1 MSFWGEVCAEHCC
14 IGGRESVK
22 CQGVCTSVMWG
33 TKATPDRL
41 NLGTKDEL
49 EATGYQRNVVKLV
62 LTTVATVLSA
72 GLLLIPLTWRPSFR
86 LPLTHTHCPLA
97 QATTVLLKDIHGQ
110 LWEEEVVREE
120 VEEEGKNTTRIY
132 FMNRK
137 IKYFW
142 DDSTC
147 TFVKLRPLDDSPT
160 FNTFHQRASGLSECE
175 AQRRKA
181 LYGENI
187 LDIAVLSIWQLL
199 VQQAVNPFYIFQ
211 AFTVVL
217 WSVEGYYLYSG
228 CVALLSIVS
237 ISVMVWEIRRAINP
251 FYMYQALCV
260 VVWVCKGYFL
270 TGLTI
275 AALSLA
281 TIIFSLVQ
289 SRRQSL
295 TLQKTVTSQSEVSVL
310 RDGKGESGF
319 LFP

>member
-1 MSFWGEVCAEHCC
+1 
-14 IGGRESVK
+14 
-22 CQGVCTSVMWG
+22 MWG

-49 EATGYQRNVVKLV
+49 EATGYQRNVVMLV
-62 LTTVATVLSA
+62 LTSVATVLSA

-86 LPLTHTHCPLA
+86 LPLTHTHCPLI

-120 VEEEGKNTTRIY
+120 VEEEGKKTTRVY
-132 FMNRK
+132 FINRK

-142 DDSTC
+142 DDTTC

-199 VQQAVNPFYIFQ
+199 VQQA
-211 AFTVVL
+211 
-217 WSVEGYYLYSG
+217 
-228 CVALLSIVS
+228 
-237 ISVMVWEIRRAINP
+237 INP

-260 VVWVCKGYFL
+260 VVWLCKGYFL

-275 AALSLA
+275 AAISLA

-289 SRRQSL
+289 SRCQSL
-295 TLQKTVTSQSEVSVL
+295 ALQKTVTSQSEVSVL